1 MIYLD
6 TSAAAKLS
14 INERE
19 TDALET
25 WLDASG
31 GTPVSSLITVIELR
45 RAAAR
50 RPAEVQRDVR
60 ETLALLGLLPLTVG
74 VADQAAVVG
83 NASLRSLDAIH
94 LATAMLL
101 GDDLT
106 AFVTYDRQ
114 LGRAALDAGLTV
126 VAPGYE
132 L

>member
-25 WLDASG
+25 WLDASD

-60 ETLALLGLLPLTVG
+60 ETLAQLGLLPLTVG

>member
-19 TDALET
+19 TDTLET
-25 WLDASG
+25 WLDASD

>member
-14 INERE
+14 IHERE

-31 GTPVSSLITVIELR
+31 GAPVSNLITVIELR

-114 LGRAALDAGLTV
+114 LGRAALDAGLPF

>member
-25 WLDASG
+25 WLDASD

-50 RPAEVQRDVR
+50 RTAEVQRDVR